1 MSVAAKQVLTRQGVV
16 IAVDPHKASWTAVV
30 VTADLAAADS
40 IRVEVNRAGYRQ
52 LRRFAAALARCPVGD
67 RGRSR
72 LRSTADRAAARR
84 ADRGYRRSRE
94 AGTPGPAALDRS
106 RPQERQG

>member
-1 MSVAAKQVLTRQGVV
+1 MSASPQQVTARHGVV

-52 LRRFAAALARCPVGD
+52 LRRFAAAWARCPVGD

-72 LRSTADRAAARR
+72 LRSTTHATAA
-84 ADRGYRRSRE
+84 
-94 AGTPGPAALDRS
+94 
-106 RPQERQG
+106 